1 MALDRQVLTV
11 SPEETLTPNS
21 DDAGGRRRRFLGPLR
36 RPIIHFQR
44 TLGAG
49 ILVILPI
56 GITVLV
62 LKFFFDLLD
71 PVLQPLVD
79 LLPGRSVTGTGM
91 VALIILV
98 YLLGLFAA
106 LVVGRR
112 LIGVGHRV
120 MEVIPL
126 VKGIYGTTRMAIEI
140 LSKSQNGNGNSDSDE
155 DQQYAGVVLIEYPRA
170 GIMSIGLITSSMLD
184 TNGEEV
190 LSVYIPTTPIPSSGF
205 LVIVPASEVTQTDM
219 SVEDAMRVVI
229 SGGIR
234 LDTVFQRAGFQVPG
248 RTRSNQ

>member
-1 MALDRQVLTV
+1 MTPD
-11 SPEETLTPNS
+11 PKETTSRP
-21 DDAGGRRRRFLGPLR
+21 RRNRLGPLR
-36 RPIIHFQR
+36 RPFLHFQR

-71 PVLQPLVD
+71 PVLQPFVD

-91 VALIILV
+91 VALVVLV

-112 LIGVGHRV
+112 VIGVGHRV

-126 VKGIYGTTRMAIEI
+126 VKGIYGTTRMAIEV
-140 LSKSQNGNGNSDSDE
+140 LSKS
-155 DQQYAGVVLIEYPRA
+155 
-170 GIMSIGLITSSMLD
+170 
-184 TNGEEV
+184 
-190 LSVYIPTTPIPSSGF
+190 
-205 LVIVPASEVTQTDM
+205 
-219 SVEDAMRVVI
+219 
-229 SGGIR
+229 
-234 LDTVFQRAGFQVPG
+234 
-248 RTRSNQ
+248 

>member
-1 MALDRQVLTV
+1 MT
-11 SPEETLTPNS
+11 PEPHDVDSVVHRN
-21 DDAGGRRRRFLGPLR
+21 RLGPLR
-36 RPIIHFQR
+36 RPVLHFQR

-49 ILVILPI
+49 VLVLLPI

-71 PVLQPLVD
+71 PVLEPLVN
-79 LLPGRSVTGTGM
+79 LLPGRSVTGTGL
-91 VALIILV
+91 VALIVLV

-120 MEVIPL
+120 MEVIPV
-126 VKGIYGTTRMAIEI
+126 VKGIYGTTRMAIKI
-140 LSKSQNGNGNSDSDE
+140 LSNNQNGNSNGDLD
-155 DQQYAGVVLIEYPRA
+155 DGQQYAGVVLIEYPRA
-170 GIMSIGLITSSMLD
+170 GSMSIGLITSSMLD
-184 TNGEEV
+184 TNGEGV
-190 LSVYIPTTPIPSSGF
+190 LAVYIPTTPIPSSGF
-205 LVIVPASEVTQTDM
+205 LVIVSASEVMRTEM

-229 SGGIR
+229 SGGVR
-234 LDTVFQRAGFQVPG
+234 LDTVFKRSGFQVPG

>member
-1 MALDRQVLTV
+1 MT
-11 SPEETLTPNS
+11 PESQDTGS
-21 DDAGGRRRRFLGPLR
+21 GARRKFLGPLR

-44 TLGAG
+44 TLSAG
-49 ILVILPI
+49 IIVILPV

-71 PVLQPLVD
+71 PVLQPAVD
-79 LLPGRSVTGTGM
+79 LLPGPTITGAGLI
-91 VALIILV
+91 ALIVLV

-106 LVVGRR
+106 QVAGRR
-112 LIGVGHRV
+112 LIGIGHRV
-120 MEVIPL
+120 MEVIPV

-140 LSKSQNGNGNSDSDE
+140 LSRSNNGSPNGIDSGNGEMD
-155 DQQYAGVVLIEYPRA
+155 DQQYAGVVLIEYPRP
-170 GIMSIGLITSSMLD
+170 GIRSIGLITSSMLD
-184 TNGEEV
+184 SDGEEV

-205 LVIVPASEVTQTDM
+205 LVIVPASDVTRTDM

-234 LDTVFQRAGFQVPG
+234 LDAAFKRSGFQVPG

>member
-1 MALDRQVLTV
+1 LPPE
-11 SPEETLTPNS
+11 SP
-21 DDAGGRRRRFLGPLR
+21 DGGSRNRRNFLGPLR
-36 RPIIHFQR
+36 RPFLHFQR

-71 PVLQPLVD
+71 PVLQPAVD
-79 LLPGRSVTGTGM
+79 LLPGPTITGAGLI
-91 VALIILV
+91 ALVVLV

-106 LVVGRR
+106 QVVGRR
-112 LIGVGHRV
+112 LIEVGHRV
-120 MEVIPL
+120 MELIPV
-126 VKGIYGTTRMAIEI
+126 VKGIYGTTRMAIQI
-140 LSKSQNGNGNSDSDE
+140 LSTSNNVSPNGNGNIDE
-155 DQQYAGVVLIEYPRA
+155 QQYSGVVLLEFPRP
-170 GIMSIGLITSSMLD
+170 GIRSIGLITSSMLD
-184 TNGEEV
+184 SEGEEV

-205 LVIVPASEVTQTDM
+205 LVIVPASDVTRTDI

-234 LDTVFQRAGFQVPG
+234 LDAVFQRYGFQLPG